1 MPELPTGILTFLFTD
16 IIESTRL
23 WEQFPQQME
32 QAHARHAE
40 LVIAGIKQHHGHLVR
55 ERGEGDSTFSVFER
69 PLDALLACCAF
80 QKALHAEDWPA
91 DTPIAVRAALHIG
104 DAHLREDDYNSTD
117 VNRCAHL
124 RGIAHGG
131 QTVLSQAVYEAV
143 RDALP
148 DGVTLRDLGWHG
160 LKNLRGAEHAWQ
172 MCHPA
177 LRGDFPPLQSLNTPF
192 NNLPCP
198 PGNFIGRDAEM
209 QTIRALTRAHP
220 LVTLTGAGGV
230 GKTRL
235 ALQAA
240 AESVGQYEHG
250 VWLVEL
256 AALTDA
262 ALVPQALGSVLGLCE
277 EPGQSLAQTV
287 TNHLAARHIL
297 IILDNCEH
305 LLDAC
310 AALAESLLRA
320 CPRMTLLATSREAL
334 NIAGE
339 HVWRVPSLAVPDDL
353 PAEEK
358 DGPAILMKY
367 DAARLFVER
376 ARSHRQEFTLT
387 RHNAPIIARLC
398 RRLDGIPLA
407 LELAAARLRA
417 LPLEQIEAR
426 LNDRFRLLTGGSR
439 SALPRQQ
446 TLRAL
451 IDWSYDLL
459 NPQEKALF
467 CRLSVFAGGWT
478 PEAAEAVCIEE
489 GETWDVMDTLAS
501 LADKSLVI
509 CDPQSEQSR
518 YRMLETT
525 REYSR
530 ACLDAP
536 TLARLRV
543 RHRRFF
549 LPLAE
554 QAKTAMQGPEQ
565 ENWLDRLEQ
574 EYANLRAALDNGAD
588 EADEADEAEAR
599 LRLSAA
605 LVKFW
610 QIRGYAAEG
619 MRYYA
624 LLLAQP
630 DAQALTEARGNALIG
645 AGSLALVQGDFG
657 LARAHFENALA
668 VWQARNNA
676 PGCAGCLGNL
686 GVIAKYRGDYALA
699 GSLLEQA
706 LQIIHA
712 QGDLASESSARN
724 NLGILAWEQG
734 DYEAA
739 RVHYQASLEIDR
751 QRDNKYGLASS
762 LTNLGALAERQGD
775 IDGAR
780 DYFRQSLVLQRE
792 LGDKWGLAGTLVN
805 LGPLALKQ
813 GNTDDARAF
822 LAECLRLC
830 AELDDRHILPY
841 ALEAWAAVALARQ
854 EPEHAA
860 QCCGAAQTLR
870 KTSSAPL
877 PPQEQQEHD
886 QLVATLR
893 AALGEAAFEAGCAQ
907 GGSLPLQ
914 QVIADALAR

>member
-177 LRGDFPPLQSLNTPF
+177 LRGDFAPLQSLNTPF

-198 PGNFIGRDAEM
+198 PGSFIGRDAEM
-209 QTIRALTRAHP
+209 QTVRALTRAHP

-262 ALVPQALGSVLGLCE
+262 ALVPQALASVLGLCE

-287 TNHLAARHIL
+287 TSHLAARHIL

-310 AALAESLLRA
+310 ASLAESLLRA
-320 CPRMTLLATSREAL
+320 CLRLTLLATSREAL

-339 HVWRVPSLAVPDDL
+339 YIWRVPSLAVPDDL

-358 DGPAILMKY
+358 DGPAILMEY

-387 RHNAPIIARLC
+387 RHNAPVVARLC

-509 CDPQSEQSR
+509 CDPQSELSR
-518 YRMLETT
+518 YRMLETV

-530 ACLDAP
+530 TCLDAP
-536 TLARLRV
+536 MLARLRA

-549 LPLAE
+549 LHLAE
-554 QAKTAMQGPEQ
+554 QAHKEMLGAEQ
-565 ENWLDRLEQ
+565 QRWLDCLET
-574 EYANLRAALDNGAD
+574 EHDNLRVALDSSLYAD
-588 EADEADEAEAR
+588 DAAEC

-605 LVKFW
+605 LSRFW
-610 QIRGYAAEG
+610 QIRGFLTEG
-619 MRYYA
+619 GTYYVGS
-624 LLLAQP
+624 LARP
-630 DAQALTEARGNALIG
+630 DAQEPTQARADALGG
-645 AGSLALVQGDFG
+645 AGVLAYMQGNYKRASACFHESLSICRALNDQRGMAG
-657 LARAHFENALA
+657 AL
-668 VWQARNNA
+668 NN
-676 PGCAGCLGNL
+676 LGN
-686 GVIAKYRGDYALA
+686 IAKDQVDYALA
-699 GSLLEQA
+699 QA
-706 LQIIHA
+706 YFEEAVEVCHAMGHRTGEAVALNNMGNTAYA
-712 QGDLASESSARN
+712 QGDYAAASRCYNASIHIKRE
-724 NLGILAWEQG
+724 LGNTHGI
-734 DYEAA
+734 
-739 RVHYQASLEIDR
+739 
-751 QRDNKYGLASS
+751 ASS
-762 LTNLGALAERQGD
+762 LINLAALAQEQGEWMQ
-775 IDGAR
+775 A
-780 DYFRQSLVLQRE
+780 QSYLEEGLILQRE
-792 LGDKWGLAGTLVN
+792 LGDKRGIAGSLVN
-805 LGPLALKQ
+805 LGSLVCQQGSLDAAQAYLVEGLQICRELTERYILA
-813 GNTDDARAF
+813 
-822 LAECLRLC
+822 
-830 AELDDRHILPY
+830 Y
-841 ALEAWAAVALARQ
+841 ALEAFAALANSRFQ
-854 EPEHAA
+854 PERAA
-860 QCCGAAQTLR
+860 RFHGAAQSLR
-870 KTSSAPL
+870 TAIGVSLL
-877 PPQEQQEHD
+877 PKEQQEQEQQI
-886 QLVATLR
+886 ATLR
-893 AALGEAAFEAGCAQ
+893 AVLGDAAYAAGCAE
-907 GGSLPLQ
+907 GGSLPLE
-914 QVIADALAR
+914 QVIADALAQ